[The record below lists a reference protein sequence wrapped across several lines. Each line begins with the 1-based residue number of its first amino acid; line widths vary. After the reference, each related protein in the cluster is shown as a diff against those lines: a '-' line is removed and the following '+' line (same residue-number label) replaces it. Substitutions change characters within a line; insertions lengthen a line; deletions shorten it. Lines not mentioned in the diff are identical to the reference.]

1 MAYEVRD
8 LSGSIF
14 KNDRKE
20 KESQPDFNGSCRID
34 GTDYWISMWSKQG
47 RSGNFFSLA
56 FKKKDGT
63 TARPEQQN
71 ETTKAFVASQR
82 NLDDEVP
89 F

>member
-20 KESQPDFNGSCRID
+20 KETHPDFNGSCRID

-47 RSGNFFSLA
+47 RSGEFFSLA

-63 TARPEQQN
+63 TARPEPAAKDKSEIN
-71 ETTKAFVASQR
+71 PE
-82 NLDDEVP
+82 DMIP